1 MWFYIL
7 LLLCKVAAS
16 FFCSFFCGDPQGP
29 WRGSE
34 LGPAGSQAL
43 MDVMQ
48 RSCTFNSLEVSA
60 PLPRNTS
67 FDFHTLLCKQVKVRG
82 KIGVL
87 GNRSSSSSRILWL
100 SRHFKQAIYNYIDTE
115 TIAFVHPPFSN
126 KFGSNFKSSAYA
138 QYVAHNLHGDLCCLI
153 YVSHFCIQLIISIIR
168 VGSIYVSTISTPVVL
183 FSFFLG
189 GRTIL

>member
-7 LLLCKVAAS
+7 LFLHGGGFIFFAA
-16 FFCSFFCGDPQGP
+16 FFCGDPHSP

-60 PLPRNTS
+60 PFPRNTS

-82 KIGVL
+82 KIGGL
-87 GNRSSSSSRILWL
+87 GNRSPSSRILWL
-100 SRHFKQAIYNYIDTE
+100 SQNFKKAIYKYIDTE
-115 TIAFVHPPFSN
+115 TITFCAP
-126 KFGSNFKSSAYA
+126 SNFLI
-138 QYVAHNLHGDLCCLI
+138 NLGLI
-153 YVSHFCIQLIISIIR
+153 TNHLHMHSV
-168 VGSIYVSTISTPVVL
+168 
-183 FSFFLG
+183 
-189 GRTIL
+189 